1 VETGRVQ
8 LQVGP
13 VLCEVLTPAVDEPAL
28 RARLGQEAAFH
39 TLLYLEGDAARGN
52 LEPRLVG
59 FLRAEDRAFFD
70 LFVTVKGIGPR
81 RALRALAAPVA
92 RIASAIEARDSR
104 FLVGLPEIGKRT
116 AEQVIAELAGKLK
129 DFAVAA
135 ETGEERPELSN
146 DEQEAVA
153 ALVALGERRSD
164 AELLLE
170 RARRAVPAGRPAA
183 DLVREMLRIRNA

>member
-1 VETGRVQ
+1 METGRVQ